1 MKRRGRCFIS
11 TFLVSVLSNAQR
23 RQPSFTAASYRR
35 RKPLRATRSAC
46 IIPTKTD
53 VRIAGL
59 EMDVHNLP
67 NILEE
72 GETLDKVM
80 EAAREWLVGKEVE
93 LLVMEEEA
101 KAKNKR
107 TGFV

>member
-1 MKRRGRCFIS
+1 
-11 TFLVSVLSNAQR
+11 
-23 RQPSFTAASYRR
+23 
-35 RKPLRATRSAC
+35 
-46 IIPTKTD
+46 
-53 VRIAGL
+53 
-59 EMDVHNLP
+59 MDVHNLP